1 MMYMGVKP
9 LIIFRW
15 IGEGGRNRLENA
27 FPIVDFDEMCEKI
40 SVKTGISL
48 EDVITVLDAE
58 SEYLASLGIV
68 AVEDH
73 PSE

>member
-1 MMYMGVKP
+1 M
-9 LIIFRW
+9 
-15 IGEGGRNRLENA
+15 ENN
-27 FPIVDFDEMCEKI
+27 FPSVDFDEMCEKI